1 MKYILALPH
10 SYLFIINIRGVKTLR
25 IYVAKPGESL
35 IAIAKKY
42 SIEPMELILLN
53 PHIPLPDYG
62 IGGQSIY
69 LPSQPAVEPDT
80 YREIPY
86 CPPSEVQPLHEWIP
100 LTPLD
105 QMAQTEYDVLI
116 VGTGAGG
123 GAVLWR
129 LCEKWKNSGLKIGV
143 VEAGGLVLP
152 SHVNGIPTLG
162 SVRKEQFI
170 QGHKLPYPAIED
182 PAEFPLAKQ
191 VLALGGKTILW
202 GLVSPRFPS
211 SAFAAWPVSYEE
223 MNPYYNLAE
232 QMMEVSSDFYDDST
246 AQQLL
251 FKRLQENGFPNVIPY
266 PYAVYTKSSKY
277 GKIFSNPFF
286 SSMTFFAYAL
296 NLRSFD
302 VAINARCVRIHA
314 DKNIV
319 TGVTVKDPALRA
331 YHIKAKKVVMT
342 TSTLE
347 NPRLLLYSGIPGRA
361 IGHYL
366 TDHSFING
374 IGKISR
380 KEFTEIPGNVGLLAP
395 ASEREPF
402 QIQMGG
408 GSIVSMY
415 QQYENIPEQDDL
427 TMSILGFGEVE
438 PRYENKVVID
448 PARRDRY
455 GVPFIK
461 IDFSYSERDYEVISR
476 MAASLKRF
484 AAAAGV
490 ALQSE
495 PGKSDICAFQPGGSI
510 HEAGTCRMGNDPS
523 TSVTNRFGQ
532 VHGISGLYVAD
543 NSVLPTVSGTNPTL
557 TIVALAIRTADY
569 IAWQQNNE

>member
-1 MKYILALPH
+1 M
-10 SYLFIINIRGVKTLR
+10 R
-25 IYVAKPGESL
+25 IYVAQSGETL
-35 IAIAKKY
+35 LTLAKKY
-42 SIEPMELILLN
+42 NIEPTELITLN
-53 PHIPLPDYG
+53 PHIAITDSS
-62 IGGQSIY
+62 IGGQSVY
-69 LPSQPAVEPDT
+69 LPSHSATPTPSLSDT
-80 YREIPY
+80 DMDAYQEIPY
-86 CPPSEVQPLHEWIP
+86 CPPSGLQPLHEWIP

-116 VGTGAGG
+116 VGSGAGG

-129 LCEKWKNSGLKIGV
+129 LCEKWKDSGLKIGV

-162 SVRKEQFI
+162 SIRKERYI
-170 QGHKLPYPAIED
+170 AGHKLPYPAIEN
-182 PAEFPLAKQ
+182 PVAFPMVKQ
-191 VLALGGKTILW
+191 VLALGGKTIFW
-202 GLVSPRFPS
+202 GLVSPRFPP
-211 SAFAAWPVSYEE
+211 SAFAFWPVSYEE

-277 GKIFSNPFF
+277 GKVFSNPFF

-319 TGVTVKDPALRA
+319 TGVTVMDPALRA
-331 YHIKAKKVVMT
+331 YHIKAKKVVLAA
-342 TSTLE
+342 STLE

-366 TDHSFING
+366 TDHSFIVAA
-374 IGKISR
+374 GKVSR
-380 KEFTEIPGNVGLLAP
+380 KEFTEIPGIVGLLTP

-402 QIQMGG
+402 QIQMSGG
-408 GSIVSMY
+408 NAGTISY
-415 QQYENIPEQDDL
+415 QQYENIPVQEDL

-438 PRYENKVVID
+438 PRYENKVVLD
-448 PARRDRY
+448 PAREDRY

-461 IDFSYSERDYEVISR
+461 IDFSYSERDLAVISR
-476 MAASLKRF
+476 MAATLKRF

-495 PGKSDICAFQPGGSI
+495 PGKSKICAVRPGGSI

-543 NSVLPTVSGTNPTL
+543 NSIFPTVSGTNPVL

>member
-1 MKYILALPH
+1 MTIAEKY
-10 SYLFIINIRGVKTLR
+10 N
-25 IYVAKPGESL
+25 
-35 IAIAKKY
+35 
-42 SIEPMELILLN
+42 IEPTELITLN
-53 PHIPLPDYG
+53 PHIAITDFS
-62 IGGQSIY
+62 IGGQSVY
-69 LPSQPAVEPDT
+69 LPSHSVISMDADQG
-80 YREIPY
+80 IPY
-86 CPPSEVQPLHEWIP
+86 CPPSELQPLHEWIP
-100 LTPLD
+100 LTPIE

-116 VGTGAGG
+116 VGSGAGG
-123 GAVLWR
+123 GALLWR
-129 LCEKWKNSGLKIGV
+129 LCEKWKNSGLKIGM

-162 SVRKEQFI
+162 SVRKEQYI
-170 QGHKLPYPAIED
+170 AGHKLPYPAIEN

-191 VLALGGKTILW
+191 VLALGGKTIFW
-202 GLVSPRFPS
+202 GLVSPRFPP
-211 SAFAAWPVSYEE
+211 SAFGAWPVSYEE
-223 MNPYYNLAE
+223 MNPYYNIAE
-232 QMMEVSSDFYDDST
+232 QMMEVSSDFYSDST

-277 GKIFSNPFF
+277 GKVFSNPFF

-296 NLRSFD
+296 NIRSFD

-314 DKNIV
+314 DKNRV
-319 TGVTVKDPALRA
+319 TGVTVMDPALRA
-331 YHIKAKKVVMT
+331 YHIKAKKVVMAA
-342 TSTLE
+342 STLE
-347 NPRLLLYSGIPGRA
+347 NPRLLLYSGIPGKA

-366 TDHSFING
+366 TDHSFLNS
-374 IGKISR
+374 IGKINR
-380 KEFTEIPGNVGLLAP
+380 KEFTEIPGRIGLLSP

-402 QIQMGG
+402 QIQMSG

-427 TMSILGFGEVE
+427 TTSILGFGEVE
-438 PRYENKVVID
+438 PRYENKVVLD
-448 PARRDRY
+448 PARKDRY

-461 IDFSYSERDYEVISR
+461 IDFSYSERDLAVISR
-476 MAASLKRF
+476 MAATLKRF

-495 PGKSDICAFQPGGSI
+495 PGKSEICAIRPGGSI
-510 HEAGTCRMGNDPS
+510 HESGTCRMGNDPS

-543 NSVLPTVSGTNPTL
+543 NSVFPTVSGTNPTL